1 MDQASNFFENI
12 DEAITAN
19 NNLQDSIYTGNTL
32 KTNLDNNITTGNTLN
47 NDLET
52 NISAGNILKP
62 NLEGAVTSANTAKA
76 ELDISIQDANTFVSE
91 HGDIIDLD
99 NRVTQNTSQLN
110 EKVNKT
116 AIINNCN
123 VTEEGFIADA
133 RQLKYLFDLIT
144 KINNTTSYTTDL
156 NIEKSIISKYNSN
169 TLNTPY
175 KQGLVTAGI
184 GVCLTFMDGELQI
197 AFPYMDNKI
206 LMRYLKGTWVK
217 VSA

>member
-1 MDQASNFFENI
+1 MATKKIEI
-12 DEAITAN
+12 
-19 NNLQDSIYTGNTL
+19 QDSNGNVYYPHTEASVVKNGNT
-32 KTNLDNNITTGNTLN
+32 TV
-47 NDLET
+47 
-52 NISAGNILKP
+52 A
-62 NLEGAVTSANTAKA
+62 A
-76 ELDISIQDANTFVSE
+76 
-91 HGDIIDLD
+91 
-99 NRVTQNTSQLN
+99 QLN

-206 LMRYLKGTWVK
+206 LMRNSKGTWVK

>member
-1 MDQASNFFENI
+1 MATKKIEI
-12 DEAITAN
+12 
-19 NNLQDSIYTGNTL
+19 QDSDGNVYYPHTDASVVKNGS
-32 KTNLDNNITTGNTLN
+32 KT
-47 NDLET
+47 
-52 NISAGNILKP
+52 
-62 NLEGAVTSANTAKA
+62 VA
-76 ELDISIQDANTFVSE
+76 E
-91 HGDIIDLD
+91 
-99 NRVTQNTSQLN
+99 QLN

>member
-1 MDQASNFFENI
+1 MAKLPDF
-12 DEAITAN
+12 ITAEN
-19 NNLQDSIYTGNTL
+19 
-32 KTNLDNNITTGNTLN
+32 
-47 NDLET
+47 
-52 NISAGNILKP
+52 
-62 NLEGAVTSANTAKA
+62 
-76 ELDISIQDANTFVSE
+76 ELDGQEHVYIAQGGKTRKTLLQKIKEFVIGTTTMGTTATDITGAIAE
-91 HGDIIDLD
+91 H
-99 NRVTQNTSQLN
+99 TSQLN

-206 LMRYLKGTWVK
+206 LMRNSKGTWVK

>member
-1 MDQASNFFENI
+1 M
-12 DEAITAN
+12 AN
-19 NNLQDSIYTGNTL
+19 KIQIRRGIKANLPIL
-32 KTNLDNNITTGNTLN
+32 
-47 NDLET
+47 
-52 NISAGNILKP
+52 SAGEPAFCTDTKQLFLGTGSGNIEYTKQSDV
-62 NLEGAVTSANTAKA
+62 N
-76 ELDISIQDANTFVSE
+76 
-91 HGDIIDLD
+91 II
-99 NRVTQNTSQLN
+99 NSQLN

-206 LMRYLKGTWVK
+206 LMRNSKGTWVK